1 MFNSD
6 IQIKDTKAGLLIF
19 HIVMLIILL
28 ISKFSNKIFL
38 PPKIRDSQIITFPLD
53 V

>member
-6 IQIKDTKAGLLIF
+6 IQIKDTKAELLIF

-38 PPKIRDSQIITFPLD
+38 PKIRDSQIITFPLD